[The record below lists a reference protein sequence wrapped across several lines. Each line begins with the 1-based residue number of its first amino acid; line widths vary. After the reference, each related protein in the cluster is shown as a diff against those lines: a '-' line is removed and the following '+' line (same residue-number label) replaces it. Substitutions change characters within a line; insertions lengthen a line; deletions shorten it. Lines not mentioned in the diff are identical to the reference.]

1 MTTLTL
7 TINGDLISREID
19 DSRTLAEFLR
29 YDLGLTGTKIGCN
42 EAECGIC
49 TVLVNG
55 LPVNSCIFPA
65 LRAGG
70 ATVQTVEGLAH
81 RRHHEGQGHGG
92 HDQAPLDPL
101 QRAFID
107 HGAVQCGFCT
117 PGLLMTAR
125 ALLNHNPAPSDDD
138 ITHALK
144 DTYCRCTGYTS
155 VIRAIKSAAQMERGE
170 APLAPVIPDTDREG
184 LAVVGQSVPSQEAV
198 AKVTGAA
205 KYADDYTFPDML
217 FARTLRAAHPHARLL
232 RIDTSAARALPGVRA
247 VLTHADVPGRNR
259 HGLVHLD
266 WPVLCD
272 TKVRYMGDAVA
283 IVAADTEEIA
293 AEALKRIAVEY
304 EPLGVVAD
312 PEYAR
317 NPDAPL
323 VHEDWP
329 TGNLLKHIKVRHG
342 DIDQGFAQAEV
353 IVESE
358 YRTPTTEHAFL
369 EPECAIGIPAGVAGH
384 DKLTVYVGSQIPY
397 QDRHQLAGAMS
408 LPESEVRVV
417 GTLIG
422 GGFGGKEDIAGQIHV
437 AMLAQVT
444 GRPVKMLYTRQESL
458 VFHPKRHATI
468 IRIKTGATRDGR
480 LTAVQAELYG
490 DGGAY
495 ASLSDKVMTRATT
508 HATGPYVVPNAKID
522 CYAMYTNN
530 PVSGAFRGFGV
541 TQSAFAVEQ
550 NMDLLAAKL
559 GLDPIAIR
567 RLNAQRVGAVTATGQ
582 LLRESVGLLES
593 LDRVYESMQEDDHQR
608 GGHGHGDH
616 GHHGNGY
623 AGNGHFRW
631 SWREGRMAYG
641 WGVACAYKNTGLG
654 GGAPDKAGVEIE
666 AFEDNSFEVR
676 TSSADMGQGL
686 VMVVA
691 QCAAEELRVPYERVR
706 VLLSDTDKT
715 PNGGP
720 TTASRQT
727 YVTGN
732 AARLA
737 AATLRD
743 AMAQVAAESL
753 DIPPQRIRF
762 EEGLVRCDEQEVQTG
777 EIVRW
782 MKRQGLR
789 AASLYEYTAPQ
800 TQPLGTGG
808 DMHFA
813 FSYATQ
819 SALVAVDLD
828 TGEVKVLKI
837 VGGHDV
843 GRAINPLALQGQIE
857 GGIVMA
863 LGNCLTEAYIT
874 EDGVPW
880 SRLLSRYKMPSIRH
894 SPEIISHIIEARTAD
909 GPYGA
914 KGVGEIASINTS
926 PAIANAIAAA
936 TGVRVYSLPVDQDA
950 LLRALK
956 SGATEVRT
964 AWQDV
969 K

>member
-1 MTTLTL
+1 MQMSTLTL
-7 TINGDLISREID
+7 TINGNKISRDID

-49 TVLVNG
+49 TVLVDG
-55 LPVNSCIFPA
+55 LPVNSCIYPA
-65 LRAGG
+65 LRAEGL
-70 ATVQTVEGLAH
+70 TVQTIEGLAPSGIH
-81 RRHHEGQGHGG
+81 GQ
-92 HDQAPLDPL
+92 LDPL
-101 QRAFID
+101 QREFIE

-117 PGLLMTAR
+117 PGLIMTAR
-125 ALLNHNPAPSDDD
+125 ALLNHNANPSDDD

-155 VIRAIKSAAQMERGE
+155 VIRAIKSAAQ
-170 APLAPVIPDTDREG
+170 LAQTGTPIPPAIPPTDHEG
-184 LAVVGQSVPSQEAV
+184 LAVIGQSVASQEAR

-205 KYADDYTFPDML
+205 KYTDDYTFPDML
-217 FARTLRAAHPHARLL
+217 FARTLRAAHPHARILS
-232 RIDTSAARALPGVRA
+232 IDTSAAKALLGVRA

-283 IVAADTEEIA
+283 IVAADTEAIA
-293 AEALKRIAVEY
+293 ADALALIHVEY

-317 NPDAPL
+317 IEAAPL
-323 VHEDWP
+323 VHEEWP

-342 DIDQGFAQAEV
+342 DIEQGFAQADV
-353 IVESE
+353 IVERE

-369 EPECAIGIPAGVAGH
+369 EPECAIGVPAGVAGH
-384 DKLTVYVGSQIPY
+384 DKLSIYVGSQIPY
-397 QDRHQLAGAMS
+397 QDRHQLAGALN
-408 LPESEVRVV
+408 LPESEVRVI

-422 GGFGGKEDIAGQIHV
+422 GGFGGKEDIAGQVHV
-437 AMLAQVT
+437 AMLALATQ
-444 GRPVKMLYTRQESL
+444 RPVKMLYTRQESL

-508 HATGPYVVPNAKID
+508 HATGPYIVPNAKID

-550 NMDLLAAKL
+550 NMDLLAAEL
-559 GLDPIAIR
+559 GIDPITFR
-567 RLNAQRVGAVTATGQ
+567 TLNAQRVGAVTATGQ
-582 LLRESVGLLES
+582 LLRESVGLLDS
-593 LDRVYESMQEDDHQR
+593 LDKVYQTMQAATPALD
-608 GGHGHGDH
+608 G
-616 GHHGNGY
+616 
-623 AGNGHFRW
+623 AFRW
-631 SWREGRMAYG
+631 AWRDGTKAYG

-654 GGAPDKAGVEIE
+654 GGAPDKSGVEVE
-666 AFEDNSFEVR
+666 AFEDGSFEVR

-737 AATLRD
+737 ASTLRD
-743 AMAQVAAESL
+743 AMTQVAAEVL
-753 DIPPQRIRF
+753 DMPPSHIRF
-762 EEGLVRCDEQEVQTG
+762 EEGLVRCEEQNIQIG
-777 EIVRW
+777 EIVTW

-819 SALVAVDLD
+819 SALVEVDLE
-828 TGEVKVLKI
+828 TGEIKVLKI

-857 GGIVMA
+857 GGMVMA

-880 SRLLSRYKMPSIRH
+880 SRLLARYKMPSIRH
-894 SPEIISHIIEARTAD
+894 SPEIISHIIEAPTAD

-914 KGVGEIASINTS
+914 KGVGEIASINTT
-926 PAIANAIAAA
+926 PAIANAIANAV
-936 TGVRVYSLPVDQDA
+936 GVRVYSLPVDQDA
-950 LLRALK
+950 LLRAMK
-956 SGATEVRT
+956 AGRTEVHT

-969 K
+969 R